1 MKKITLLYITA
12 CLLFLNSCT
21 KNTDG
26 TVTVIPIAPT
36 ALKAATLSTTEI
48 NLTWND
54 NSTNEDG
61 FKIERKTGSA
71 DFSLVA
77 TVGADKIS
85 FKDSLLAP
93 NTKYFYRVYGY
104 NSAGKSLTYTN
115 LDSAITNPDIPDIN
129 TGLVAYYP
137 FTGNA
142 VDSSGNGNNGT
153 VNGATLTADR
163 FGNANKA
170 FNFNGSN
177 WIDINN
183 AFFDNGWIDY
193 SISLFFNY
201 SQTVS
206 IGGNI
211 FLNTVPHGGF
221 SIGFNYY
228 NNLRVYHFKDS
239 RGPIHNGWDIFS
251 SDNFNQSIINS
262 NTWYHI
268 AIVKNGLNYK
278 YYFNGI
284 LDKSITTNLTPIH
297 YLHSMKI
304 GAIDGNTEFF
314 NGKLDEIRFYNRAL
328 DQEQVTYLATH

>member
-1 MKKITLLYITA
+1 M
-12 CLLFLNSCT
+12 
-21 KNTDG
+21 
-26 TVTVIPIAPT
+26 
-36 ALKAATLSTTEI
+36 
-48 NLTWND
+48 
-54 NSTNEDG
+54 
-61 FKIERKTGSA
+61 
-71 DFSLVA
+71 A

-85 FKDSLLAP
+85 FKDSLLVP

-104 NSAGKSLTYTN
+104 NSSGKSLTYTN
-115 LDSAITNPDIPDIN
+115 IDSAVTTPDIPDIN

-163 FGNANKA
+163 FGNADKA

-183 AFFDNGWIDY
+183 AFFDNGWNDY

-201 SQTVS
+201 KQTVLY
-206 IGGNI
+206 GGNN
-211 FLNTVPHGGF
+211 FLNTVPHLGFAIGF
-221 SIGFNYY
+221 SYY

-239 RGPIHNGWDIFS
+239 RATPNVGWNIFS
-251 SDNFNQSIINS
+251 NDTFNQSVINN

-268 AIVKNGLNYK
+268 TIVKNGLTYK

-284 LDKSITTNLTPIH
+284 LDKSTNTSLTP
-297 YLHSMKI
+297 LHSLRSMKI
-304 GAIDGNTEFF
+304 GAIDGNTESF

-328 DQEQVTYLATH
+328 NQEQITYLATH